1 MSYVTYEQRGFVGVI
16 TIDKPK
22 ALNALNSEVLG
33 SGTTVVK
40 QVPEKGKPIPKEGK
54 VYLYTDDS
62 VTGQTTKVPDFTG
75 KSVTQAKQAA
85 AQARLNIQLTG
96 GGLDSS
102 EAKASG
108 QSVEAGATVPPGTVV
123 NVTFIVQN
131 DIR

>member
-1 MSYVTYEQRGFVGVI
+1 M
-16 TIDKPK
+16 
-22 ALNALNSEVLG
+22 
-33 SGTTVVK
+33 
-40 QVPEKGKPIPKEGK
+40 
-54 VYLYTDDS
+54 
-62 VTGQTTKVPDFTG
+62 PDFTG